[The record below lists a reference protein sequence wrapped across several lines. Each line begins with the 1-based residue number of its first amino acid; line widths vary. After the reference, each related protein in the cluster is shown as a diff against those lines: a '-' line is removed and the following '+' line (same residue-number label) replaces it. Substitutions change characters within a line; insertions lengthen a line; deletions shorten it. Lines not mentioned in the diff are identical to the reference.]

1 MLSITK
7 CFGSVGLC
15 PGEIGYG
22 KAWGDLVGSLL
33 AEGAC
38 VPDGLRYDC
47 QRGALQPMRHLLP
60 GRERGAVGLTWLL
73 FLGAFLLYKPVV
85 VVRAAADDEAR
96 KARVALSYIDCD
108 GDFTI
113 RNGRI
118 GLNLGGRFV
127 ADTILGATYVG
138 AIYVWGGEDKRYT
151 LLFSDDLSTATLAS
165 TSGGSVQAK
174 CHPAPHG

>member
-1 MLSITK
+1 MKHLLRCT
-7 CFGSVGLC
+7 G
-15 PGEIGYG
+15 
-22 KAWGDLVGSLL
+22 LL
-33 AEGAC
+33 A
-38 VPDGLRYDC
+38 
-47 QRGALQPMRHLLP
+47 
-60 GRERGAVGLTWLL
+60 WLL
-73 FLGAFLLYKPVV
+73 LSGTF
-85 VVRAAADDEAR
+85 VRAADDEAQ

-108 GDFTI
+108 GNFTI

-151 LLFSDDLSTATLAS
+151 LLFSDDFSTATLAS

-174 CHPAPHG
+174 CHPAPQ